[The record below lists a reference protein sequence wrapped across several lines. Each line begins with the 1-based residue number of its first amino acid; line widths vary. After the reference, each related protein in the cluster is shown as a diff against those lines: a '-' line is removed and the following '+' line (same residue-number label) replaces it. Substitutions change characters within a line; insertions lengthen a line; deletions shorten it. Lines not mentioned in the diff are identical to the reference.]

1 MRIAKTLEDLPT
13 GTPVEINGA
22 YRCYK
27 GIVIEAGWSYP
38 YRQDYIK
45 VLFADM
51 TDIIYYEEDLEE
63 EQIIIVEFT

>member
-1 MRIAKTLEDLPT
+1 MRTAKTLENLPV
-13 GTPVEINGA
+13 GTPVEIDGA

-45 VLFADM
+45 VLFADGS
-51 TDIIYYEEDLEE
+51 DIFYYEEDLEE
-63 EQIIIVEFT
+63 ERIWIVEVT